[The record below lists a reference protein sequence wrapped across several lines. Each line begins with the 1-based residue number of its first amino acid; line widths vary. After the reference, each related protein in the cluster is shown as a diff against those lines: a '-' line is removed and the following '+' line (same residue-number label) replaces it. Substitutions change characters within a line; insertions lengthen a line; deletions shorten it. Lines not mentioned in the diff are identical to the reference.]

1 MGMPAHQTEWTAEL
15 ARALPDDGKR
25 YEVLDGELV
34 VSPAPSMAHQEVL
47 YRLSL
52 LIHPYVERHSI
63 GWTYLSPADIEF
75 SKHRLLQPDLFVVP
89 RTDPKP
95 TSWKE
100 VKSLLLAVETVSP
113 SSART
118 DRVEKRRIYQSE
130 AVPEYWVVDPDS
142 RLIERWRPEDT
153 RPDVIAD
160 AFEWQPLPDLPP
172 LRIELKDVF
181 AG

>member
-1 MGMPAHQTEWTAEL
+1 MVMPAQETDWTAEM
-15 ARALPDDGKR
+15 ARALPDDGRR

-34 VSPAPSMAHQEVL
+34 VSPSPGMSHQEVV

-52 LIHPYVERHSI
+52 LVHPYVQRHSI
-63 GWTYLSPADIEF
+63 GWTYLSPADIEL
-75 SKHRLLQPDLFVVP
+75 SARRLLQPDLFVVP
-89 RTDPKP
+89 RTEPKP

-100 VKSLLLAVETVSP
+100 VKSLLLVVEAVST

-130 AVPEYWVVDPDS
+130 GVPEYWIVDPDS
-142 RLIERWRPEDT
+142 TLVERWRPEDI
-153 RPDVIAD
+153 RPEVITD
-160 AFEWQPLPDLPP
+160 AFEWQPLPQLSP
-172 LRIELKDVF
+172 LRIDLKDLF